1 MDAGVHEELFVGGH
15 KMFEVFGE
23 FDSAEEINKA
33 AAAQLAQGD
42 TQAVR
47 DIAKENGLDPA
58 DAEDYITGDVT
69 ELCNPLMAALGK
81 LKIERADLEL
91 KGVLEDWYDIV
102 TDMCV
107 NDEAVRAAVR
117 RKDKSLKVFMSL
129 ILAKAFDT
137 KELVSS
143 KIVKITK
150 VKNGKEQMR
159 SPVYLGIPNRAEI
172 RNICNDY
179 YLK

>member
-1 MDAGVHEELFVGGH
+1 
-15 KMFEVFGE
+15 
-23 FDSAEEINKA
+23 
-33 AAAQLAQGD
+33 
-42 TQAVR
+42 
-47 DIAKENGLDPA
+47 
-58 DAEDYITGDVT
+58 
-69 ELCNPLMAALGK
+69 
-81 LKIERADLEL
+81 
-91 KGVLEDWYDIV
+91 
-102 TDMCV
+102 MCV

-143 KIVKITK
+143 KIVEITK

-172 RNICNDY
+172 RNICKDY

>member
-1 MDAGVHEELFVGGH
+1 
-15 KMFEVFGE
+15 MFEVFGE

-81 LKIERADLEL
+81 IKIEEDEL
-91 KGVLEDWYDIV
+91 KPVELVQDWVNYIKTQVTEHPDMAIAVRKKDKTVKGCIAELLKWSYKNCYVVDKDIV
-102 TDMCV
+102 K
-107 NDEAVRAAVR
+107 AAGIGVTV
-117 RKDKSLKVFMSL
+117 KMG
-129 ILAKAFDT
+129 IPGIGHAYEIIKAY
-137 KELVSS
+137 
-143 KIVKITK
+143 
-150 VKNGKEQMR
+150 
-159 SPVYLGIPNRAEI
+159 YLGG
-172 RNICNDY
+172 
-179 YLK
+179 K

>member
-1 MDAGVHEELFVGGH
+1 
-15 KMFEVFGE
+15 MFEIFGE

-33 AAAQLAQGD
+33 AAAQLEQGD
-42 TQAVR
+42 MQAVR
-47 DIAKENGLDPA
+47 DIAKENGLDLD
-58 DAEDYITGDVT
+58 DAEDYIAGDME

-91 KGVLEDWYDIV
+91 KGVLEDWYDI
-102 TDMCV
+102 V

-172 RNICNDY
+172 RNICKDY

>member
-1 MDAGVHEELFVGGH
+1 MDAGVHEKLFVGGH

-81 LKIERADLEL
+81 IKIEEDEL
-91 KGVLEDWYDIV
+91 KPVELVQDWVNYIKTQVTEHPDMAIAVRKKDKTVKGCIAELLKWSYKNCYVVDKDIV
-102 TDMCV
+102 K
-107 NDEAVRAAVR
+107 AAGIGVTV
-117 RKDKSLKVFMSL
+117 KMG
-129 ILAKAFDT
+129 IPGIGHAYEIIKAY
-137 KELVSS
+137 
-143 KIVKITK
+143 
-150 VKNGKEQMR
+150 
-159 SPVYLGIPNRAEI
+159 YLGG
-172 RNICNDY
+172 
-179 YLK
+179 K